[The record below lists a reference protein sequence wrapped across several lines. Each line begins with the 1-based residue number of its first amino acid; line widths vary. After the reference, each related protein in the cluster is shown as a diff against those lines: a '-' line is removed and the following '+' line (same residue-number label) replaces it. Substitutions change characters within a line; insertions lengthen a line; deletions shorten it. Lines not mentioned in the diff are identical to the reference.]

1 MFRYSS
7 GISIKDLSRHYITLG
22 FIDMHVHPRLGAE
35 EATMRMLLAF
45 GITTIRIPGVGFDSP
60 DDLGLR
66 LRKQVA
72 AGEEVGPRVVTGG
85 KIVEGPR
92 KTFPDDVEVSSGGE
106 MRAEVRRQ
114 ASLGVDLV
122 QFLLVHSY

>member
-1 MFRYSS
+1 
-7 GISIKDLSRHYITLG
+7 
-22 FIDMHVHPRLGAE
+22 
-35 EATMRMLLAF
+35 MRMLLAF

-92 KTFPDDVEVSSGGE
+92 KTFPDDVEVSSVGE